1 MENGTRTP
9 QSQVRPRIGNR
20 TSTAFTAA
28 LKHKKAPKIRTG
40 RSDMENTLFYYN
52 HAYIWSHTHTLLLAA
67 LADFYTGEDRF
78 RGSFPAQQELLLILT
93 L

>member
-1 MENGTRTP
+1 MHEYG
-9 QSQVRPRIGNR
+9 
-20 TSTAFTAA
+20 
-28 LKHKKAPKIRTG
+28 
-40 RSDMENTLFYYN
+40 
-52 HAYIWSHTHTLLLAA
+52 HTHTYTLLLAA